1 MEKMNKTL
9 LYSLVAV
16 VLGLVLMLVPLIT
29 LTEVNANGYSLM
41 PDYFSRQLEKVE
53 QTYNSDIDL
62 RIFAVSFVIALIAY
76 LWVKHKMPKRDYGWI
91 GPYRY

>member
-1 MEKMNKTL
+1 MNKTL

-29 LTEVNANGYSLM
+29 LGEVKANGAPLM
-41 PDYFSRQLEKVE
+41 SDYFSKQLEKIE
-53 QTYNSDIDL
+53 QTYNSDVDL
-62 RIFAVSFVIALIAY
+62 KIFAVSFAIALVVY
-76 LWVKHKMPKRDYGWI
+76 LFVKHKMGSRDYGWI